1 MINNNSFDMSNTGN
15 RNILEDASD
24 QLMEIREQHEDTHAE
39 GFHQEAVS
47 RSRASLDKVPNYAKP
62 LQGNYPTSTKGAG
75 TSHTLEQNRQS
86 KVSNVKPPMRPQSS
100 KIGEA
105 RRHAN
110 HRLNSRLS

>member
-1 MINNNSFDMSNTGN
+1 MSNTGN
-15 RNILEDASD
+15 HNILEEASD

-39 GFHQEAVS
+39 GFDQAAVA
-47 RSRASLDKVPNYAKP
+47 RGRASLDKVPNYARP

-75 TSHTLEQNRQS
+75 NSHTIEQNRPS
-86 KVSNVKPPMRPQSS
+86 KGNNVKPPMRPQSS